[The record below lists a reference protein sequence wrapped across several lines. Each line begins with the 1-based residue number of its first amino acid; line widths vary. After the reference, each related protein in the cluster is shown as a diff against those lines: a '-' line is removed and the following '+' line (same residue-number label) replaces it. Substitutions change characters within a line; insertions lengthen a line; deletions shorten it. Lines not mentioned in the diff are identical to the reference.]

1 MIGVEAGLDS
11 NGRKSRSGASMGLIV
26 ECFIKDLCL
35 KKGYR
40 YISEANAQK
49 IKKEFGYE
57 IPAHKYSSKRYNYVI
72 DTGSEPVLM
81 EVNYYNCGG
90 SKLSETAKAYREVE
104 TFLAKNINLYGLQM
118 GKAGLKHIML

>member
-1 MIGVEAGLDS
+1 
-11 NGRKSRSGASMGLIV
+11 
-26 ECFIKDLCL
+26 
-35 KKGYR
+35 
-40 YISEANAQK
+40 
-49 IKKEFGYE
+49 
-57 IPAHKYSSKRYNYVI
+57 
-72 DTGSEPVLM
+72 M